1 MPVSVAHDNKT
12 LWLSHRMTT
21 AHDFW
26 EPREVLI
33 SASST
38 EGGRDGEGEACTVT
52 ELIGDLKGVKVN
64 SPWKVRCYIV
74 GNQGLKN

>member
-1 MPVSVAHDNKT
+1 
-12 LWLSHRMTT
+12 MTT

-64 SPWKVRCYIV
+64 SP
-74 GNQGLKN
+74 